1 MSRGFISDAQVEQ
14 ALDFLRDNATAI
26 GAAKERQVK
35 SAHMVKHKRALAMK
49 KHGELGI
56 GAQEREALADTSFL
70 DALNEEAAAA
80 GDYEKMRAL
89 REAAALRI
97 EVWRTMGANFRSMK
111 IG

>member
-1 MSRGFISDAQVEQ
+1 VNRGFISDTQVEQ

-26 GAAKERQVK
+26 GAAKERQVRT
-35 SAHMVKHKRALAMK
+35 AHMVKHIKALNMK
-49 KHGELGI
+49 KHDLGVT
-56 GAQEREALADTSFL
+56 AQEREALADQSY
-70 DALNEEAAAA
+70 ANAVHEEAVAA
-80 GDYEKMRAL
+80 GDYEKMKAL